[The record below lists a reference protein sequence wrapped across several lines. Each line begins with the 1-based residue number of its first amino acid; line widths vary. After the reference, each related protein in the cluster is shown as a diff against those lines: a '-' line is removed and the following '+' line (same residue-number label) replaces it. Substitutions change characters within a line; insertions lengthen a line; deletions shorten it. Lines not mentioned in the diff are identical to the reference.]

1 MLTEWFGPDA
11 DRFWRDLRVLV
22 VLIRASRAPDPD
34 TFLGARDI
42 LVRMRI
48 AFGAIYAYS

>member
-11 DRFWRDLRVLV
+11 DRCWRDLRVLV
-22 VLIRASRAPDPD
+22 VLIRASRARDPD
-34 TFLGARDI
+34 TAIGAGDI
-42 LVRMRI
+42 LVRTRT